1 VLFDGLVGEGVRA
14 LFDGSTGVV
23 VGVLSDGVEDSN
35 AEMLSHESVG
45 EDRKLVARVFG
56 STPAND
62 TGTAEGTGVGDGV
75 VGWAIVLET
84 A

>member
-1 VLFDGLVGEGVRA
+1 M
-14 LFDGSTGVV
+14 LFDGSLGVG

-45 EDRKLVARVFG
+45 EDRKLVARVVG
-56 STPAND
+56 SMVAND
-62 TGTAEGTGVGDGV
+62 TGTADGGSVEDV
-75 VGWAIVLET
+75 VVDWAIVLET